1 MTKVTRKAIISAISA
16 NDAIFNEVM
25 AAVETDKETLK
36 AVLDKWTVALN
47 KTTTKK
53 ADEARETMINDIVA
67 FINQSDAPVT
77 AKTINDKFVHAE
89 RTNKASALLRQA
101 VENCMISR
109 NKVRKNANFE
119 YASMDFDWDE
129 YISAYDEKMTEKAKA
144 RIARAHENRTK

>member
-53 ADEARETMINDIVA
+53 ADEARETMINDIPLPQRRLM
-67 FINQSDAPVT
+67 INSSTQSAQTRLRHCSVRRSKT
-77 AKTINDKFVHAE
+77 A
-89 RTNKASALLRQA
+89 
-101 VENCMISR
+101 
-109 NKVRKNANFE
+109 
-119 YASMDFDWDE
+119 
-129 YISAYDEKMTEKAKA
+129 
-144 RIARAHENRTK
+144 